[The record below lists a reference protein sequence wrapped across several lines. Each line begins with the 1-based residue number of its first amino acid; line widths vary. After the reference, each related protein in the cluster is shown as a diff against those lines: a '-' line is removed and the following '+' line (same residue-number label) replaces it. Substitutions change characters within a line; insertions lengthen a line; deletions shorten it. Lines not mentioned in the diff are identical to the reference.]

1 MTFKFEQ
8 LVYGLSSDYKPH
20 TVYMT
25 ILSFVSST
33 SVGAPSLD
41 VFSDLVSQLELFYL
55 HGFSQIDI
63 VGFMPNRY

>member
-8 LVYGLSSDYKPH
+8 LVYGLSSDYNPH

-33 SVGAPSLD
+33 SVGATSLD
-41 VFSDLVSQLELFYL
+41 VLSDLVSQT
-55 HGFSQIDI
+55 
-63 VGFMPNRY
+63 